1 MMDNADQHVLIAEDT
16 AVLAL
21 MLRRTLQ
28 RAGFTVTI
36 AKNGREAWDK
46 AQSIGFDAIVTDQ
59 QMPEMTG
66 TELCEQ
72 LRQLQGYAHT
82 PVIMI
87 TAKAYELDLTRV
99 REELNIW
106 AIFAKPF
113 SPTSVQ
119 RALEKCVSISL

>member
-1 MMDNADQHVLIAEDT
+1 MGNAARHILVAEDT

-21 MLRRTLQ
+21 MLRRTFE

-36 AKNGREAWDK
+36 TRNGREAWDR
-46 AQSIGFDAIVTDQ
+46 AQAIGFDAIVTDQ
-59 QMPEMTG
+59 QMPGMSG

-82 PVIMI
+82 PDLMI
-87 TAKAYELDLTRV
+87 TAKASELDLSRV
-99 REELNIW
+99 REELNIS

-113 SPTSVQ
+113 SPMRVQ
-119 RALEKCVSISL
+119 QVVEECVNDSL

>member
-1 MMDNADQHVLIAEDT
+1 MENAARHILVAEDT

-21 MLRRTLQ
+21 MLRRTLE

-36 AKNGREAWDK
+36 TKNGREAWDK
-46 AQSIGFDAIVTDQ
+46 AQAIGFDAIVTDQ
-59 QMPEMTG
+59 QMPEMSG

-87 TAKAYELDLTRV
+87 TAKAYELNLSRV
-99 REELNIW
+99 REELNIS

-113 SPTSVQ
+113 SPAKVQ
-119 RALEKCVSISL
+119 QVLEKCVNVSS